1 MKKTLSGL
9 FLCMA
14 FSCNLAYAQKYW
26 DCSKGTISFFSK
38 TPVED
43 IEAVSKAAGAI
54 INTENGVIAFKVP
67 IKTFKF
73 QNSLMEE
80 HFHENYMETDKE
92 VKNGD
97 KVDYPNKDG
106 LFQGKMEPLVDFSK
120 PGMHQVKAKGKL
132 RIHGVEVER
141 EFSGTLEVKSDKT
154 AQLKSSM
161 EVPLADHKI
170 ERPQMVLMK
179 IADRI
184 KVDTDFILRPKN

>member
-1 MKKTLSGL
+1 MIL
-9 FLCMA
+9 FMA
-14 FSCNLAYAQKYW
+14 ITSNVAHAQKYW

-92 VKNGD
+92 IKNGD
-97 KVDYPNKDG
+97 KVEYPNKDG
-106 LFQGKMEPLVDFSK
+106 LFQGKMEPLIDFSK
-120 PGMHQVKAKGKL
+120 PGTHQVIAKGKL
-132 RIHGVEVER
+132 KIHGVEVER
-141 EFSGTLEVKSDKT
+141 EFSGTLEVKADKT

-184 KVDTDFILRPKN
+184 KVDADFVLRPKN